1 MQCKMKPKYQ
11 VHFIKEIVR
20 SLEHAARSLTRNK
33 SLSAP
38 PELEV
43 VPGAIRPQSEMEL
56 SVRLHFY
63 HQRRQLLSILS
74 KKAFL
79 SPEKGFGI
87 TLKLP
92 FKNVSKRLS
101 NYLNI
106 SLEK

>member
-79 SPEKGFGI
+79 SPDHV
-87 TLKLP
+87 L
-92 FKNVSKRLS
+92 
-101 NYLNI
+101 
-106 SLEK
+106 

>member
-1 MQCKMKPKYQ
+1 MQNKMKLKYQ

-20 SLEHAARSLTRNK
+20 SLEHAAQSLTRNK

-74 KKAFL
+74 KSSLFKALIIFFK
-79 SPEKGFGI
+79 SFDWEIFRDPE
-87 TLKLP
+87 LAP
-92 FKNVSKRLS
+92 
-101 NYLNI
+101 
-106 SLEK
+106 E